1 MDNRLQIFNFEERG
15 VRVVEIDGEPWFVG
29 KDVCFI
35 FGDTNHLRSLSR
47 LEEEDKQTA
56 QIVDSMGRPQMV
68 IVVNESGIY
77 ALLFSMQPQKANSDG
92 AQYAYPIEVE
102 QRIAKLKDFRRWI
115 THEVIPSIRQHGA
128 YMTPETIEKV
138 LADPDT
144 IIQLA
149 TRLKAHQAELAAQD
163 SYIKTLE
170 PKAEFFDAVAGSKD
184 AISIGDAAKVLDMGV
199 GQNKLFNVLRRE
211 QILKDNNVP
220 YQEYIDRGYFRVVE
234 QKFVVKGETRISI
247 KTLVSQRGLD
257 YIRKML
263 QKRAV
268 S

>member
-1 MDNRLQIFNFEERG
+1 MNDIQVFSNARFG
-15 VRVVEIDGEPWFVG
+15 TVRTI
-29 KDVCFI
+29 
-35 FGDTNHLRSLSR
+35 GDMLIAVDICHALDIGNTSQAVSR
-47 LEEEDKQTA
+47 LDEDEKGIISNDTGSFLA
-56 QIVDSMGRPQMV
+56 IT
-68 IVVNESGIY
+68 ESGLY
-77 ALLFSMQPQKANSDG
+77 SLVLGSRKP
-92 AQYAYPIEVE
+92 E
-102 QRIAKLKDFRRWI
+102 AKEFKRWI
-115 THEVIPSIRQHGA
+115 THDVIPSIRQHGA
-128 YMTPETIEKV
+128 YMTSETIEKV

-149 TRLKAHQAELAAQD
+149 TRLKQHQAEIAAQD

-170 PKAEFFDAVAGSKD
+170 PKAEFFDAVAGSRD

-199 GQNKLFNVLRRE
+199 GQNRLFDVLRRE

-220 YQEYIDRGYFRVVE
+220 YQIYIDRGYFRVIE

-263 QKRAV
+263 QKRV
-268 S
+268 VR

>member
-1 MDNRLQIFNFEERG
+1 MNEMKVFGSSDFGQIRT
-15 VRVVEIDGEPWFVG
+15 VVKNGEPWFVG
-29 KDVCFI
+29 KDICNVLDI
-35 FGDTNHLRSLSR
+35 KDTWNAMQRLPDFMRGTDTISTLGGPQEMTIINEAGLYKLAFTSR
-47 LEEEDKQTA
+47 KEEAEKFTDWVAT
-56 QIVDSMGRPQMV
+56 
-68 IVVNESGIY
+68 
-77 ALLFSMQPQKANSDG
+77 
-92 AQYAYPIEVE
+92 
-102 QRIAKLKDFRRWI
+102 
-115 THEVIPSIRQHGA
+115 EVIPSIRQHGA

-149 TRLKAHQAELAAQD
+149 TRLKVHQAEIAAKNN
-163 SYIKTLE
+163 YIAALE

-184 AISIGDAAKVLDMGV
+184 AISIGDAAKMLDMGV
-199 GQNKLFNVLRRE
+199 GQNKLFDVLRRE
-211 QILKDNNVP
+211 QILKDNNIP
-220 YQEYIDRGYFRVVE
+220 YQIYIDRGYFRVIE

>member
-1 MDNRLQIFNFEERG
+1 MNELKIFDNPQFGKI
-15 VRVVEIDGEPWFVG
+15 RVIDEMFVAA
-29 KDVCFI
+29 DVCRVLEI
-35 FGDTNHLRSLSR
+35 SNNRDAASR
-47 LEEEDKQTA
+47 LPEKMKG
-56 QIVDSMGRPQMV
+56 V
-68 IVVNESGIY
+68 GIADTPGGHQAVACITEAGLY
-77 ALLFSMQPQKANSDG
+77 KLAFTSRKPEAEKFTEWVASD
-92 AQYAYPIEVE
+92 
-102 QRIAKLKDFRRWI
+102 
-115 THEVIPSIRQHGA
+115 VIPSIRQHGA

-149 TRLKAHQAELAAQD
+149 TRLKEHQAEIAAQQT
-163 SYIKTLE
+163 YIKALE

-184 AISIGDAAKVLDMGV
+184 AISIADAAKVLNMGI

-220 YQEYIDRGYFRVVE
+220 YQTYIDRGYFRVIE
-234 QKFVVKGETRISI
+234 QKYDVRGETKISI
-247 KTLVSQRGLD
+247 KTLVNQRGLD

-263 QKRAV
+263 LKRAV

>member
-1 MDNRLQIFNFEERG
+1 VTCISEAGLYKLAFTSRKEEAEKFTDW
-15 VRVVEIDGEPWFVG
+15 VA
-29 KDVCFI
+29 
-35 FGDTNHLRSLSR
+35 T
-47 LEEEDKQTA
+47 
-56 QIVDSMGRPQMV
+56 
-68 IVVNESGIY
+68 
-77 ALLFSMQPQKANSDG
+77 
-92 AQYAYPIEVE
+92 
-102 QRIAKLKDFRRWI
+102 
-115 THEVIPSIRQHGA
+115 EVIPSIRQHGA

-170 PKAEFFDAVAGSKD
+170 PKAEFFDAVAGSRD

-199 GQNKLFNVLRRE
+199 GQNKLFDVLRRE

-220 YQEYIDRGYFRVVE
+220 YQEYIDRGYFRVIE